1 MIKAVIIDDE
11 QNNID
16 NLSRLLEK
24 YFPETAV
31 VGTALNA
38 EDGRSVI
45 LAQRPDLL
53 FLDIQMPGRNGFE
66 LLQSLPEPCFELVFV
81 TAFDQY
87 GIQAVKFSAIDYLLK
102 PIDIEEFGAA
112 VRKAIAK
119 CALKNQNLPLENLL
133 QLLQQQHQKD
143 AHRIALATA
152 REVRFVRP
160 QEIIRCESSN
170 NYTTF
175 YLATGE
181 KMLVSKPI
189 FEFEELLRDYGFL
202 RCHQSHLV
210 NKEFIRSW
218 LKEDGDFLLL
228 EDGARLPV
236 SRQKKE
242 YLKALF
248 R

>member
-11 QNNID
+11 QNNLD

-24 YFPETAV
+24 YFPDTAV

-38 EDGRSVI
+38 EDGRSLI

-53 FLDIQMPGRNGFE
+53 FLDIQMPDKNGFE
-66 LLQSLPEPCFELVFV
+66 LLQSLPEPSFELIFV

-119 CALKNQNLPLENLL
+119 CALKKQNLPLENLL
-133 QLLQQQHQKD
+133 QLLQQRHQKE

-152 REVRFVRP
+152 KEVRFVRP
-160 QEIIRCESSN
+160 QEIVRCESSN

-175 YLATGE
+175 NLVTGE
-181 KMLVSKPI
+181 KLLVSRPI
-189 FEFEELLRDYGFL
+189 FEFEELLQDYGFL